1 MGSFKEEVRMNNIT
15 KEEAV
20 DIIRDAGFG
29 FLATAEGNQPR
40 VRPMMPYLT
49 EEGELLL
56 ALLSRS
62 RTIAQV
68 KSNPHVEVCFVD
80 RKMWYCRV
88 TGLASLS
95 DDLEKKRLVFENV
108 PMLRQYFA
116 GPEDAN
122 YHLVVIQITALE
134 AMTPHSRTP
143 EQISL

>member
-1 MGSFKEEVRMNNIT
+1 MEQV
-15 KEEAV
+15 EAI

-29 FLATAEGNQPR
+29 FLATTEGNQPR

-56 ALLSRS
+56 ALLGRS
-62 RTIAQV
+62 RTIPQI
-68 KSNPHVEVCFVD
+68 KSNPNVEVCFVD

-88 TGLASLS
+88 AGTAEISKDLA
-95 DDLEKKRLVFENV
+95 KKTVVFENV

-122 YHLVVIQITALE
+122 YHLAVITIKSVE
-134 AMTPHSRTP
+134 AMTPHSRLP
-143 EQISL
+143 EQITL